1 MLRITNRKEGIAV
14 RLSVLDQSP
23 IAEGSSASEALAL
36 TARLAQETEQLGYS
50 RFWVAEHHFTMS
62 LAGSSPEVLIS
73 HLAARTSSIRIGSG
87 GVMLPHYSAF
97 KVAENFRLLE
107 ALYPGR
113 IDLGIGRAPGGM
125 PLSTRALQEGKTSA
139 LDLYPKQIEDL
150 IDYLHDSLPDDHAYA
165 GLRAT
170 PIVDTAP
177 ELWLLGS
184 SGESARLAAQF
195 GAGFA
200 FAQFI
205 NGFGGDDEMRGYQR
219 RFQPS
224 VLGDKPK
231 SLLAVFVICAETEEA
246 ANEIASSLDLRLLLF
261 EKGRS
266 SVTGTPSIEKAKRY
280 PYTPYDRNWI
290 EDNRK
295 RMIVGT
301 PEQVKARLLRLA
313 EQYRTEELMLVTITY
328 DFEAKLRSYRLLAD
342 AFDL

>member
-1 MLRITNRKEGIAV
+1 M

-23 IAEGSSASEALAL
+23 IAEGSTASEALAQ
-36 TARLAQETEQLGYS
+36 TARLAQETEKLGYH
-50 RFWVAEHHFTMS
+50 RFWVSEHHFTIS

-73 HLAARTSSIRIGSG
+73 HLAAKTKKIRIGSG
-87 GVMLPHYSAF
+87 GVMLPHYSAY

-125 PLSTRALQEGKTSA
+125 PLATMALQEGKTGT
-139 LDLYPKQIEDL
+139 LDKYPEQLEDL
-150 IDYLHDSLPDDHAYA
+150 IAYLHDTLGDSHRFA

-170 PIVDTAP
+170 PVMDSAP
-177 ELWLLGS
+177 QLWLLGS
-184 SGESARLAAQF
+184 SGESARLAART

-205 NGFGGDDEMRGYQR
+205 NGYGGADEMRGYQR
-219 RFQPS
+219 QFQPS
-224 VLGDKPK
+224 VLGERPS
-231 SLLAVFVICAETEEA
+231 SLLAVFVICGETEEE
-246 ANEIASSLDLRLLLF
+246 ANDLASSLDLTLLLL

-266 SVTGTPSIEKAKRY
+266 SQQGTPSIDKAKRY
-280 PYTPYDRNWI
+280 PYTPFDLSRI

-301 PEQVKARLLRLA
+301 PEQVKERMLRLA
-313 EQYRTEELMLVTITY
+313 ERYGTGEMMVVTITH
-328 DFEAKLRSYRLLAD
+328 DFEARLKSYRLLAD
-342 AFDL
+342 AFQLPARELE